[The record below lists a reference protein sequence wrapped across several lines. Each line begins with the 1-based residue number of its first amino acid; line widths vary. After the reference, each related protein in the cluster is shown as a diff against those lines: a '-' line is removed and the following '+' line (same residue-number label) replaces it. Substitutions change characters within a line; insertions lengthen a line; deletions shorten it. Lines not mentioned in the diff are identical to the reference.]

1 MLSFSALSPKYLFF
15 ALIIQSKHDYLAL
28 AHIFLPPIFPRIR
41 GSFILWWVGIH
52 IWIGVVK
59 ISFCEEGFCSGPS
72 ILDKQPLYWKAT
84 NPTLSPSHLRGQ
96 FFFSNW
102 LREKVHFVFPHFLLW
117 DFLNLVIT
125 TFLICLDY
133 FEWVCLTKMMMLRL
147 CRKGSVVF
155 PTDWEKGFIFFPYVF
170 FMWNFMNLLMIT
182 FGICLDYFE
191 WICWQRWWCLY
202 PCVERFFSFLFS
214 LHLMLVY
221 EEVICEI
228 ISNYLFHQR
237 RCFVLCLEEAICR
250 FCDIFWWI
258 CW

>member
-41 GSFILWWVGIH
+41 GSFILWWVGVH

-96 FFFSNW
+96 FFFFSNW
-102 LREKVHFVFPHFLLW
+102 LREKVHFFFPHFLLW

-133 FEWVCLTKMMMLRL
+133 FEWVC
-147 CRKGSVVF
+147 
-155 PTDWEKGFIFFPYVF
+155 
-170 FMWNFMNLLMIT
+170 
-182 FGICLDYFE
+182 
-191 WICWQRWWCLY
+191 WQRWWCY
-202 PCVERFFSFLFS
+202 AYVEKGQFFFQLIEKKGSFFFSLCFFYAELHEFVDDHIWNLFGLFRMNLLTTMMMLVSLCRKAFFFSFFITFDACIRGSDMWDYFELSF
-214 LHLMLVY
+214 LPT
-221 EEVICEI
+221 
-228 ISNYLFHQR
+228 
-237 RCFVLCLEEAICR
+237 
-250 FCDIFWWI
+250 
-258 CW
+258 